1 MPGKED
7 SSVWV
12 AIRPEKMTLHKDAEA
27 PPPVPECPAAHNVAK
42 GEIKDISYLGDIS
55 IYHVLLS
62 QWPVDPDLAPQ
73 SLALGSGQFRRRRE
87 GLGELGGLEPGRASV
102 LTLHE

>member
-1 MPGKED
+1 MRAGQGD

-27 PPPVPECPAAHNVAK
+27 PPAVPECPAAHNVAK

-55 IYHVLLS
+55 IYHVMLD
-62 QWPVDPDLAPQ
+62 QRPVDPHLPPQ
-73 SLALGSGQFRRRRE
+73 SLALGPR
-87 GLGELGGLEPGRASV
+87 
-102 LTLHE
+102 